1 MADER
6 DDLVQKIEGDGVTW
20 IEIASASS
28 EDEANLLKGFLDN
41 EGIPAQIEN
50 VKFHMEP
57 VNVGKMGE
65 IRIFVSEEDEQRAL
79 DLLRKREDAFE
90 RLDDDDETLV
100 TDDGPTSIDP
110 DAVPTTES

>member
-1 MADER
+1 MADEK

-20 IEIASASS
+20 IEIASAGN

-57 VNVGKMGE
+57 VNLGKMGE
-65 IRIFVSEEDEQRAL
+65 IRIYVGEEDEQRAL
-79 DLLRKREDAFE
+79 DLLREREDAYDK
-90 RLDDDDETLV
+90 LDDDDETLV
-100 TDDGPTSIDP
+100 TDDGATTIDP
-110 DAVPTTES
+110 DAVPGE

>member
-1 MADER
+1 MADEN
-6 DDLVQKIEGDGVTW
+6 DDLVQKVEGEGGTW
-20 IEIASASS
+20 IEIASAGS

-57 VNVGKMGE
+57 VNLGKMGE
-65 IRIFVSEEDEQRAL
+65 IRIYVREEDEQRAL
-79 DLLRKREDAFE
+79 DLLRQREDAYE

-100 TDDGPTSIDP
+100 TDEGPADIDP
-110 DAVPTTES
+110 DAVPES

>member
-1 MADER
+1 MADEN
-6 DDLVQKIEGDGVTW
+6 DDLVQKIEGDGITW

-28 EDEANLLKGFLDN
+28 EDEANLLCGFLEN

-65 IRIFVSEEDEQRAL
+65 IRVFVQQPDEQRAM
-79 DLLRKREDAFE
+79 DMLRRRNDAFD

-100 TDDGPTSIDP
+100 TDDGATTIDP
-110 DAVPTTES
+110 DAVPSES